1 MMPLLDALGRPL
13 EALRISVTDRC
24 NLRCTYCMP
33 RAAFANHEFLAPN
46 RLLDF
51 DEIERLA
58 RLFIDLGVRKI
69 RLTGGE
75 PLLRAD
81 LADLVWRLAVLPV
94 ELALSTNALLLQK
107 QAAALREA
115 GLQRLNISLD
125 AIDDAVFGEIN
136 GLGVTT
142 TNVLAGIDE
151 ARARGFTIKLNMV
164 VQRGVNEAQVLPMA
178 RHFAARHIPLRFIEF
193 MDVGNSNRWERAQ
206 VFSGADVLELLRGEF
221 DLVPQ
226 PGPSA
231 DTERRYRCTRTG
243 AQFGFVNSVTAPFCR
258 DCNRLRL
265 SADGK
270 LFTCLF
276 ARTGHDLGQLVRAG
290 APEEEIAATI
300 RAVWT
305 GREDRYSELR
315 ATMPPTEPKAE
326 MSYLGG

>member
-1 MMPLLDALGRPL
+1 MPLLDALGRPL
-13 EALRISVTDRC
+13 EALRLSVTDRC

-33 RAAFANHEFLAPN
+33 RAAFANHAFLAPN

-58 RLFIDLGVRKI
+58 RIFIALGVRKI

-75 PLLRAD
+75 PLLRPEI
-81 LADLVWRLAVLPV
+81 ADLVRRLAVLPV
-94 ELALSTNALLLQK
+94 ELALSTNALLLQG
-107 QAAALREA
+107 QAATLREA

-125 AIDDAVFGEIN
+125 AIDDAVFGDMN
-136 GLGVTT
+136 GLGVATT
-142 TNVLAGIDE
+142 QVLAGIDE
-151 ARARGFTIKLNMV
+151 AHARGFAIKLNMV
-164 VQRGVNEAQVLPMA
+164 VQRGVNDAQVLPMA
-178 RHFAARHIPLRFIEF
+178 RHFAARQIPLRFIEF

-221 DLVPQ
+221 DLAPQ
-226 PGPSA
+226 PGPAA
-231 DTERRYRCTRTG
+231 DTAQRFRCTRTG
-243 AQFGFVNSVTAPFCR
+243 AEFGFVNSVTAPFCR

-276 ARTGHDLGQLVRAG
+276 AKTGHDLGRLVRAG
-290 APEEEIAATI
+290 APEAELAAMI

-315 ATMPPTEPKAE
+315 ATLPAMEPKVE
-326 MSYLGG
+326 MSYIGG

>member
-1 MMPLLDALGRPL
+1 MPLLDALGRPL

-33 RAAFANHEFLAPN
+33 RSAFANHAFLAPS
-46 RLLDF
+46 RLLTF
-51 DEIERLA
+51 DEIEHLA
-58 RLFIDLGVRKI
+58 RIFISLGVRKI

-75 PLLRAD
+75 PLLRPGIVD
-81 LADLVWRLAVLPV
+81 LIRQLAPLPV
-94 ELALSTNALLLQK
+94 ELALSTNALLLRG

-125 AIDDAVFGEIN
+125 AIENEVFGVMN
-136 GLGVTT
+136 GLGVSTE
-142 TNVLAGIDE
+142 NVLAGIDE
-151 ARARGFTIKLNMV
+151 ALARGFSLKLNMV

-178 RHFAARHIPLRFIEF
+178 RHFAARKIPLRFIEF
-193 MDVGNSNRWERAQ
+193 MDVGNNNRWDRAQ
-206 VFSGADVLELLRGEF
+206 VFSGADALEVLRGDF
-221 DLVPQ
+221 DLVPVA
-226 PGPSA
+226 GPASE
-231 DTERRYRCTRTG
+231 TERRFRCTRTG

-276 ARTGHDLGQLVRAG
+276 ARTGHDLGGLVRTG
-290 APEEEIAATI
+290 TVEEKIAAVI

-315 ATMPPTEPKAE
+315 ATVPATESKVE
-326 MSYLGG
+326 MSYIGG

>member
-1 MMPLLDALGRPL
+1 MPLLDALGRPL

-33 RAAFANHEFLAPN
+33 RAAFANHAFLEPE
-46 RLLDF
+46 RLLTF
-51 DEIERLA
+51 EEIERLA
-58 RLFIDLGVRKI
+58 RIFIGLGVRKI

-75 PLLRAD
+75 PLVRPEIAE
-81 LADLVWRLAVLPV
+81 LVRRLAVLPV
-94 ELALSTNALLLQK
+94 ELALSTNALLLHG

-115 GLQRLNISLD
+115 GLRRLNISLD
-125 AIDDAVFGEIN
+125 AIDHSVFGKMN
-136 GLGVTT
+136 GLGVPAA
-142 TNVLAGIDE
+142 NVLAGIDE
-151 ARARGFTIKLNMV
+151 AQARGFAIKLNMV
-164 VQRGVNEAQVLPMA
+164 VQRGVNESQVLPMA
-178 RHFAARHIPLRFIEF
+178 RHFAAREIPLRFIEF

-206 VFSGADVLELLRGEF
+206 VFSGADVRELLRGEF
-221 DLVPQ
+221 DLVAQ
-226 PGPSA
+226 PGPA
-231 DTERRYRCTRTG
+231 AATERRFRCTRTG

-276 ARTGHDLGQLVRAG
+276 AKAGHDLGRLVRGG
-290 APEEEIAATI
+290 APEEQIAAMI

-315 ATMPPTEPKAE
+315 ATATGTEPKVE
-326 MSYLGG
+326 MSYIGG

>member
-1 MMPLLDALGRPL
+1 MPSLDALGRPL

-33 RAAFANHEFLAPN
+33 RAAFAHHPFLAPD
-46 RLLDF
+46 RLLTF
-51 DEIERLA
+51 DEIEHLA
-58 RLFIDLGVRKI
+58 RIFVGQGVRKI

-75 PLLRAD
+75 PLLRPGI
-81 LADLVWRLAVLPV
+81 ADLVRRLAPLPV
-94 ELALSTNALLLQK
+94 ELALSTNALLLRG

-125 AIDDAVFGEIN
+125 AIEDDVFGEMN

-142 TNVLAGIDE
+142 ENVLAGIDE
-151 ARARGFTIKLNMV
+151 AHARGFALKLNMV
-164 VQRGVNEAQVLPMA
+164 VQRGVNEGQVLPMA
-178 RHFAARHIPLRFIEF
+178 RHFAARQIPLRFIEF
-193 MDVGNSNRWERAQ
+193 MDVGNSNRWDRAQ

-226 PGPSA
+226 PGHAS
-231 DTERRYRCTRTG
+231 DTERRFRCERTG

-258 DCNRLRL
+258 DCNRLRI

-276 ARTGHDLGQLVRAG
+276 ARTGHDLGALVRAG
-290 APEEEIAATI
+290 ASSETIAATI

-305 GREDRYSELR
+305 GRDDRYSELR
-315 ATMPPTEPKAE
+315 ATTAPAEPKVE
-326 MSYLGG
+326 MSYIGG

>member
-1 MMPLLDALGRPL
+1 MMPLPDALGRPL

-33 RAAFANHEFLAPN
+33 RAAFANHPFLAPD
-46 RLLDF
+46 RLLTF

-58 RLFIDLGVRKI
+58 RIFLELGVHKI

-75 PLLRAD
+75 PLLRPG
-81 LADLVWRLAVLPV
+81 LADLVRQLAPLPV
-94 ELALSTNALLLQK
+94 ELALSTNALLLRG
-107 QAAALREA
+107 QAAALRKA

-125 AIDDAVFGEIN
+125 AIDNAVFGEMN
-136 GLGVTT
+136 GLGVAAE
-142 TNVLAGIDE
+142 NVLAGIDE
-151 ARARGFTIKLNMV
+151 AQARGFTIKLNMV
-164 VQRGVNEAQVLPMA
+164 VQRGVNDAQVLPMA
-178 RHFAARHIPLRFIEF
+178 RHFAARNIPLRFIEF
-193 MDVGNSNRWERAQ
+193 MDVGNNNQWDRAQ

-221 DLVPQ
+221 DLAPQ
-226 PGPSA
+226 PGPAA
-231 DTERRYRCTRTG
+231 DTERRFRCTRTG

-276 ARTGHDLGQLVRAG
+276 ARTGHDLGRLVRAG
-290 APEEEIAATI
+290 APAEEIAATI

-305 GREDRYSELR
+305 AREDRYSELR
-315 ATMPPTEPKAE
+315 ATSAATEPKVE
-326 MSYLGG
+326 MSYIGG

>member
-1 MMPLLDALGRPL
+1 MPLLDALGRPL

-33 RAAFANHEFLAPN
+33 RAAFANHAFLEPE
-46 RLLDF
+46 RLLTF
-51 DEIERLA
+51 EEIERLA
-58 RLFIDLGVRKI
+58 RIFIELGVRKI

-75 PLLRAD
+75 PLVRPEIAE
-81 LADLVWRLAVLPV
+81 LVRRLAVLPV
-94 ELALSTNALLLQK
+94 ELALSTNALLLHG

-125 AIDDAVFGEIN
+125 AIDNAVFGTMN
-136 GLGVTT
+136 GLGVPAAH
-142 TNVLAGIDE
+142 VLAGIDE
-151 ARARGFTIKLNMV
+151 AQARGFTIKLNMV

-178 RHFAARHIPLRFIEF
+178 RHFAARQIPLRFIEF

-206 VFSGADVLELLRGEF
+206 VFSGADVRELLRGEF
-221 DLVPQ
+221 DLAPQ
-226 PGPSA
+226 PGPVA
-231 DTERRYRCTRTG
+231 DTERRFRCTRTG

-276 ARTGHDLGQLVRAG
+276 AKAGHDLGQLVRGG
-290 APEEEIAATI
+290 APEEKIAAMI

-315 ATMPPTEPKAE
+315 ATAAGTEPKVE
-326 MSYLGG
+326 MSYIGG